1 MSVGQQGSDTNR
13 QHERDEESWDTLR
26 GDVSDIADAA
36 VEQGW
41 HFIDAAREQ
50 ATDYAGRRK
59 ADVAQSVA
67 DFATS
72 LREST
77 RSFEE
82 RPNIQ
87 AVVDS
92 AAEGLEQLADSIRDR
107 SFADIFNDVENIA
120 RQRPATVAAVSLAIG
135 FLAARFIKST
145 AEDLRE
151 DAYVTPRRQNSGRN
165 ARRQGGQDHNGQP
178 AARRETNHAGS

>member
-1 MSVGQQGSDTNR
+1 MGVGQQDSDSNR
-13 QHERDEESWDTLR
+13 RRHGEDDDWNALR
-26 GDVSDIADAA
+26 SDVGGMADAA
-36 VEQGW
+36 MEQSW

-50 ATDYAGRRK
+50 ATDYADRRK
-59 ADVAQSVA
+59 NDVAQSVA

-72 LREST
+72 LRGST

-92 AAEGLEQLADSIRDR
+92 AAEGLEHLADTIRDR
-107 SFADIFNDVENIA
+107 SFADIFNDIENIA
-120 RQRPATVAAVSLAIG
+120 RQRPATVAAVSVAIG

-145 AEDLRE
+145 AEDLRNE
-151 DAYVTPRRQNSGRN
+151 EYASSRSQSSKGSSRRNRDSHDQR
-165 ARRQGGQDHNGQP
+165 D
-178 AARRETNHAGS
+178 T

>member
-13 QHERDEESWDTLR
+13 QKQGENENWDALKS
-26 GDVSDIADAA
+26 DVGEMADAA
-36 VEQGW
+36 VEHGW

-50 ATDYAGRRK
+50 ATDYADRRK
-59 ADVAQSVA
+59 SDVAQSVA
-67 DFATS
+67 DFANS
-72 LREST
+72 LRGST
-77 RSFEE
+77 QSFQD

-92 AAEGLEQLADSIRDR
+92 AAEGLDHLAETIRER
-107 SFADIFNDVENIA
+107 SFADIFNDVENVA
-120 RQRPATVAAVSLAIG
+120 RRRPATVAAVSMAIG

-151 DAYVTPRRQNSGRN
+151 DAYIAPRSQGRRGAN
-165 ARRQGGQDHNGQP
+165 RRGQSAQTRNGQ
-178 AARRETNHAGS
+178 ARSGNASS